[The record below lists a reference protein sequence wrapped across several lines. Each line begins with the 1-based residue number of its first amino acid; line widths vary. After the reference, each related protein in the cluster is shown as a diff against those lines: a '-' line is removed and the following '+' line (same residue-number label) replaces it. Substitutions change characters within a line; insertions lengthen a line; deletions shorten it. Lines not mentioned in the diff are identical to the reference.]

1 MFGFALY
8 TLPKQ
13 FRLRCFAVVH
23 ETDIGIFKGLIG
35 MVGIDLR
42 TWLGV
47 KQKKPLSRSI
57 GIRRTPQATTPTPN
71 AATQV
76 QSSWIM
82 PDFAFLC
89 TTDAWNIRYGFGR
102 LRHSRPLAATSC
114 HLIANPLFH
123 ANNGFTLQAKR
134 IINTKIS
141 IRNECSNY
149 FERKVRRDGRQA
161 QPPVRP
167 GK

>member
-1 MFGFALY
+1 M
-8 TLPKQ
+8 
-13 FRLRCFAVVH
+13 
-23 ETDIGIFKGLIG
+23 
-35 MVGIDLR
+35 
-42 TWLGV
+42 

-167 GK
+167 GNGSAVGWITKRSANSCASVRVPCRRSATTVRWLTLR